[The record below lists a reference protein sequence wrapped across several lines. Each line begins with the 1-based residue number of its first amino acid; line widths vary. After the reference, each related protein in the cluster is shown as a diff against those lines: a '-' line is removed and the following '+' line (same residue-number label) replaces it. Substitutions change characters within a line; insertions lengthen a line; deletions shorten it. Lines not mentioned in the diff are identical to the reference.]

1 MARSLK
7 DATRPMDT
15 TNLKLLTPPAA
26 TPRPALNNA
35 SADPEFSSLSLAPIP
50 APLGTST
57 DASRQ
62 FYRTGVS
69 QIRMFPLPAAAAIA
83 QGSQI
88 ATHVAPVADA
98 ADFAQKTATAA
109 NTTANEASATA
120 TGAATGVATI
130 NGSTAV
136 AIVSGVLKQVPIST
150 LDALTLT
157 PNLDNLNDGTTFGR
171 VVQTALTS
179 GAIDSTKA
187 GFLAKGGSTVPQI
200 VGTTSSIISYTTTTT
215 TATISWSS
223 FTVFFAD
230 GTSATVSS
238 GSQGVTGLT
247 ASTTYYL
254 YAYLNSSNVVTFAAV
269 TGGLGTP
276 AILYNPQS
284 PNAAQAAN
292 LQGVS
297 ALSTG
302 GIQVITPSSGS
313 GGGHGGGSGIC
324 LRAGQ
329 YIESKTRGIIFIEDV
344 EVGDSIRGRSDWTRV
359 IVKQVVPQN
368 HFVRI
373 TLSNGERI
381 SLTPSHCTTAI
392 RDGEEQPIR
401 AANLSISDFLILREG
416 YASIK
421 SIEHVEEESHKV
433 SITCEPEHEFYAS
446 ESKSVS
452 ILVHNVQIPS

>member
-1 MARSLK
+1 MPKLK
-7 DATRPMDT
+7 DALVQPDLTTMHMVQPSSTAMRPPLSM
-15 TNLKLLTPPAA
+15 P
-26 TPRPALNNA
+26 
-35 SADPEFSSLSLAPIP
+35 SADPEFSPLSIAPIP
-50 APLGTST
+50 FPLGTTT

-62 FYRTGVS
+62 FYRVGVS
-69 QIRMFPLPAAAAIA
+69 QIRMFPLPAQASPAV
-83 QGSQI
+83 GSQI
-88 ATHVAPVADA
+88 QTHVQPVADA
-98 ADFAQKTATAA
+98 ADFAQKSATAA
-109 NTTANEASATA
+109 NVTANEASTTA

-157 PNLDNLNDGTTFGR
+157 PNLDNLSDGTTFGR

-269 TGGLGTP
+269 TGGVGTP

-329 YIESKTRGIIFIEDV
+329 YIESKSRGIIVIEDV
-344 EVGDSIRGRSDWTRV
+344 EVGDYIRGRTDWTKV
-359 IVKQVVPQN
+359 IVRKVVPQN

-381 SLTPSHCTTAI
+381 SLTPSHATTAI
-392 RDGEEQPIR
+392 RDGEEQAIR
-401 AANLSISDFLILREG
+401 AANLSISDFLILRDG

-421 SIEHVEEESHKV
+421 SLEHIECESHKV

>member
-1 MARSLK
+1 MASLK
-7 DATRPMDT
+7 DATRPVDT
-15 TNLKLLTPPAA
+15 SKLTPVTPPAV
-26 TPRPALNNA
+26 TPRPPLNA
-35 SADPEFSSLSLAPIP
+35 SADPEFSALSIAPIP
-50 APLGTST
+50 PVLGTST

-62 FYRTGVS
+62 FYRVGVS
-69 QIRMFPLPAAAAIA
+69 QIRMSPLPANSSVAV
-83 QGSQI
+83 GSQI
-88 ATHVAPVADA
+88 QQHVGPVAE
-98 ADFAQKTATAA
+98 
-109 NTTANEASATA
+109 TANEASASAATANTTANAASTTA

-136 AIVSGVLKQVPIST
+136 AIVSGVLQQVPIST

-254 YAYLNSSNVVTFAAV
+254 YAFLNSSNVVTFAAV
-269 TGGLGTP
+269 AGGVGTP

-284 PNAAQAAN
+284 PTAAQAAN

-297 ALSTG
+297 ALSSG

-329 YIESKTRGIIFIEDV
+329 YIESKSRGIIVIEDV
-344 EVGDSIRGRSDWTRV
+344 GVGDSIRGRTDWTEV

-392 RDGEEQPIR
+392 RDGEERAIR
-401 AANLSISDFLILREG
+401 AANLSISDFLILRDR